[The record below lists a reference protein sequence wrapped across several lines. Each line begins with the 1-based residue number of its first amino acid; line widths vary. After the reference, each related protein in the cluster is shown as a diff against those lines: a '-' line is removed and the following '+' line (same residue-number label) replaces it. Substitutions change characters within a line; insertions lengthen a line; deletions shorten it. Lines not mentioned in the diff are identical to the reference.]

1 MGQGAILTGSFKVTK
16 VGKRTGPR
24 RPAPTTTDAT
34 SPPSGRV
41 PRVARLMALAIRLD
55 GLIQSGEVASQ
66 RELAAVARVTPAR
79 LTQILNLLHLTPQI
93 QEHLLLM
100 PPITRGKDP
109 ITERELRHITA
120 VSCWKMQQVLWSK
133 VGDLCDRRAE
143 QFLALPS

>member
-1 MGQGAILTGSFKVTK
+1 MGQGAILTGNFKVAK
-16 VGKRTGPR
+16 VGKRSGPR
-24 RPAPTTTDAT
+24 RSAPTTTDAT
-34 SPPSGRV
+34 SPPFKPVGRV

-120 VSCWKMQQVLWSK
+120 VSCWKTQQVLWSK

-143 QFLALPS
+143 